1 MDSVFDTRRHNPKTS
16 LSSGWGGVLFFL
28 NQLLKPLLRADLE
41 RFYRLLEPGLISS
54 RELGLRLGPLRR
66 HLWPQQAGPVRQR
79 SCGTPGSGTA
89 QPVE

>member
-16 LSSGWGGVLFFL
+16 LSSGWGGVLFFF

-54 RELGLRLGPLRR
+54 RELGLRLGP
-66 HLWPQQAGPVRQR
+66 QQAGPVRQR